1 VPEYSFAVPDL
12 GAKWFSNAFF
22 VQLAETEAGGGEG
35 AGGGGEV
42 LDADAA
48 CWIYCP
54 AGREAGAVP
63 VAVGEV
69 EVEIADEIKEAIEK
83 WSRASEKR
91 LSSFFFLKNNTFR
104 ETFKMRVSC

>member
-12 GAKWFSNAFF
+12 GAKWFSNAFL

-35 AGGGGEV
+35 AGGAV

-48 CWIYCP
+48 CWIYRP

-91 LSSFFFLKNNTFR
+91 LSSFLFFLKHNTFR

>member
-1 VPEYSFAVPDL
+1 MPEYSFAVPDL

-35 AGGGGEV
+35 AGGEV

-48 CWIYCP
+48 CWIYRP

-91 LSSFFFLKNNTFR
+91 LSSFLFFLKHNTFR